1 MRVLANV
8 VQGRGAPSAIELD
21 APSID
26 DARLLAQRQGY
37 TVLSCKPAGLGLGET
52 LSRSS
57 GRSVEIDI
65 VVFIEQLRDL
75 LVAGLSIIEALDA
88 LRRGAVSD
96 SARVIEQLE
105 RELRTGKTLS
115 NALAQQSVFPALLV
129 ALVRSSELTSDL
141 PQTLARFL
149 DHERRVAEV
158 RHRLFSASIYPL
170 LLMGVGS
177 LVLVF
182 LFFYVMPRFARIFE
196 GMNGELP
203 WSARLMV
210 AWSHLLGQYSAAVLT
225 VLAIITMIVSL
236 MVATPALRARVTGAV
251 LSWVPLRHR
260 LNTYFLARWY
270 RATGMLVA
278 GGIPLPEALGLS
290 NTLLPLALRPA
301 GNQVEQGVR
310 NGLTPSAA
318 HARAGMA
325 TPVAEQ
331 LLLAGERTG
340 DLGSVLTRIAQFH
353 ESEVSRTLERTMRT
367 LEPLVMVAIGL
378 GVGIVVVLMY
388 MPIFEL
394 ASAIQ

>member
-1 MRVLANV
+1 MRVQANV
-8 VQGRGAPSAIELD
+8 VQGRGAPSVIELD
-21 APSID
+21 APSVD
-26 DARLLAQRQGY
+26 DARLMAQRQGY
-37 TVLSCKPAGLGLGET
+37 IVLSCKPAGLGLAES
-52 LSRSS
+52 LSPSSPRSTQ
-57 GRSVEIDI
+57 IDI

-88 LRRGAVSD
+88 LRRGAVGD
-96 SARVIEQLE
+96 SAHVIEQLE
-105 RELRTGKTLS
+105 RELRSGQTLS
-115 NALAQQSVFPALLV
+115 NALAQQTVFPALLV

-149 DHERRVAEV
+149 EHERRVAEV
-158 RHRLFSASIYPL
+158 RDRLVSASIYPL
-170 LLMGVGS
+170 LLMGVGA

-210 AWSHLLGQYSAAVLT
+210 GWSRLLGQHQATVFV
-225 VLAIITMIVSL
+225 VLAAIAIVVIL
-236 MVATPALRARVTGAV
+236 MVATPVLRARVSSAFM
-251 LSWVPLRHR
+251 SWSPVSKR
-260 LNTYFLARWY
+260 LQTYYLARWY
-270 RATGMLVA
+270 RTTGMLVA

-290 NTLLPLALRPA
+290 NTLLPLPLQAA
-301 GNQVEQGVR
+301 GRQVEQGVK

-318 HARAGMA
+318 HARADMA

-367 LEPLVMVAIGL
+367 LEPLLMVAIGL